1 VEKDHGLD
9 TGEWLTV
16 SEAADMLKVHEE
28 TVRRW
33 VRAGELPVLDLGGQK
48 TGYRILRTE
57 LDRFLRERYGPVGK
71 DAA

>member
-1 VEKDHGLD
+1 MDTDQGLD
-9 TGEWLTV
+9 AGEWLTV
-16 SEAADMLKVHEE
+16 SEAADILKVNEE

-48 TGYRILRTE
+48 TGYRILRAE
-57 LDRFLRERYGPVGK
+57 LDRFLRERYGPAGK